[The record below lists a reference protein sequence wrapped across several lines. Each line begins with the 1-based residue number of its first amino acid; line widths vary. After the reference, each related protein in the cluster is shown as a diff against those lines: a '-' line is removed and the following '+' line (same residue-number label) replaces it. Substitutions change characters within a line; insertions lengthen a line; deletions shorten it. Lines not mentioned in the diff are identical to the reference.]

1 MSKPSFNAP
10 EDNKFF
16 PKLETMPHI
25 PVPCCV
31 PCFLCR
37 LGPIVRDP
45 LIVTFDGKFLLLTL
59 SYLAKK
65 DRPSGNVTRCGVTF
79 RLNNILFIYISSTS
93 MRFTSK
99 YFFYNNST

>member
-10 EDNKFF
+10 EDNNFF
-16 PKLETMPHI
+16 PKLKTMPHI

-31 PCFLCR
+31 PRFLCR
-37 LGPIVRDP
+37 LGPFVRDP

-65 DRPSGNVTRCGVTF
+65 TVRQVMLLVVS
-79 RLNNILFIYISSTS
+79 LFV
-93 MRFTSK
+93 
-99 YFFYNNST
+99 